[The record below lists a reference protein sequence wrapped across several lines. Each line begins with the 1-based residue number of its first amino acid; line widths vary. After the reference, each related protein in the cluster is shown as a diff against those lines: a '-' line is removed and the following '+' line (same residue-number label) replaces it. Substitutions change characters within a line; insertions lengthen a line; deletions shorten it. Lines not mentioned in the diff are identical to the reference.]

1 MARKKKDKN
10 IIYEQGSPEWTLTL
24 GDCMSLL
31 LTFFVL
37 LLSFSSKDSAQL
49 SEALG
54 GMKGAFHSNSN
65 DKYGLKSRPL
75 KKGTKSKKAN
85 KDFNSGNEKD
95 QKILAKEI
103 SIVNLREQNILN
115 RFNEYKAKIQKLGF
129 SKKITA
135 RQLREG
141 IFIEFNE
148 DIIFKKN
155 STEYSQDVTE
165 LLEDFINIIYAI
177 NNKISIISQLT
188 ERELSDRSKWK
199 LAQARNQKIIN
210 LLNKK
215 YDIPKEQM
223 VSGIEAVMRN
233 AKFKIVINENIDTKE
248 VSFKELLKDGEF

>member
-1 MARKKKDKN
+1 MSRKKKDKN

-54 GMKGAFHSNSN
+54 GMKGAFHSSSN
-65 DKYGLKSRPL
+65 DKYNLKTSPL
-75 KKGTKSKKAN
+75 KRGTKSKKAN
-85 KDFNSGNEKD
+85 KDFNNGNDKDEK
-95 QKILAKEI
+95 IPAKEI

-115 RFNEYKAKIQKLGF
+115 RFNQYKAKIQKLGF
-129 SKKITA
+129 SKKITT
-135 RQLREG
+135 RQLKEG
-141 IFIEFNE
+141 IFIEFDQNL
-148 DIIFKKN
+148 IFKKH
-155 STEYSQDVTE
+155 STEYSQDVAE
-165 LLEDFINIIYAI
+165 LLEDFVNIIYAI

-188 ERELSDRSKWK
+188 ERDLSDRSKWK

-210 LLNKK
+210 LLNSK

-223 VSGIEAVMRN
+223 VSGIEAVIRN
-233 AKFKIVINENIDTKE
+233 AKFKIIINENIDSKE
-248 VSFKELLKDGEF
+248 VSFKELLKEGEF